1 MRVDPAQLPLTL
13 RFTAFVASRTAFLLC
28 VCCGLPHVS
37 SGAEPP
43 QASFVVPRTV
53 ANNPSIARA
62 AALVGAAR
70 GNWIQV
76 GLRPNPS
83 VGYEGQQ
90 LGSGGLAEQQGVTVS
105 QEFVRGGKLRWNRS
119 VAANEVRKAEQQLAA
134 QTQRVLTDTRSAF
147 AEALLAQRQIDLSLE
162 LARIADQGL
171 KTATDIARSLE
182 GSRVDVLQA
191 ELEAENAGI
200 IVQDARNRHHAAWQ
214 SLAAVVG
221 QPTMPPQALAGDVY
235 AAPRAFDQREVL
247 TLLLSTSPEIAT
259 AATEVDRARAA
270 VGRARVERQPN
281 VAVQGLMNW
290 QDNGIGGKPD
300 GAVGVSV
307 PIPLFD
313 RNQGGVMRAQYELAA
328 SERAFSQ
335 LELDL
340 QERLA
345 PVYER
350 YANARYRVDRYRSN
364 ILPRAA
370 ESLDLTGKLYAAGE
384 INFVSILTVQRTF
397 TQTNFSY
404 LTALRE
410 LRVAEAQLDGF
421 LLSGSLR

>member
-1 MRVDPAQLPLTL
+1 M
-13 RFTAFVASRTAFLLC
+13 
-28 VCCGLPHVS
+28 
-37 SGAEPP
+37 
-43 QASFVVPRTV
+43 
-53 ANNPSIARA
+53 
-62 AALVGAAR
+62 
-70 GNWIQV
+70 
-76 GLRPNPS
+76 
-83 VGYEGQQ
+83 
-90 LGSGGLAEQQGVTVS
+90 
-105 QEFVRGGKLRWNRS
+105 
-119 VAANEVRKAEQQLAA
+119 
-134 QTQRVLTDTRSAF
+134 TDTRSAY

-191 ELEAENAGI
+191 ELEAENAKI
-200 IVQDARNRHHAAWQ
+200 IVQDARNRHQAAWQ

-221 QPTMPPQALAGDVY
+221 QPSMPPQALVGDVY
-235 AAPRAFDQREVL
+235 AAPREFEQREVL
-247 TLLLSTSPEIAT
+247 TRLVGTSPEIA
-259 AATEVDRARAA
+259 AAAAEVERARAA
-270 VGRARVERQPN
+270 VSRARVERQPN
-281 VAVQGLMNW
+281 VALQGLMNW

-300 GAVGVSV
+300 GAVSVSV

-313 RNQGGVMRAQYELAA
+313 RNQGGVLRAQYELAA

-350 YANARYRVDRYRSN
+350 YANARYRVDRYRST

-384 INFVSILTVQRTF
+384 VNFASMLTVQRTF
-397 TQTNFSY
+397 TQTNLSY
-404 LTALRE
+404 LSALRE
-410 LRVAEAQLDGF
+410 LRIAEAQLDGF